1 MLDSFTLRCPAPED
15 GVPVSQLVA
24 NCPPLDTNSIYCNLL
39 QCSHFSETSI
49 AADMDGTLV
58 GFVSGYF
65 VPQKP
70 NTLFVWQVAVADEA
84 RGKGLA
90 SKMILGILNRPICKD
105 VTHIETTITENNAAS
120 WSLFRG
126 ITEKL
131 STGLEVSE
139 MFNKNK
145 HFLGTHDTEKLV
157 RIGPISS
164 AGS

>member
-1 MLDSFTLRCPAPED
+1 MLDRFTLRCPAPED
-15 GVPVSQLVA
+15 GMSVFNLVA
-24 NCPPLDTNSIYCNLL
+24 NCPPLDTNSVYCNLL
-39 QCSHFSETSI
+39 QCSHFSDTSI

-65 VPQKP
+65 IPQKP

-105 VTHIETTITENNAAS
+105 VTHIETTITENNVAS

-126 ITEKL
+126 VAEKL
-131 STGLEVSE
+131 ATGLEVSE
-139 MFNKNK
+139 MFSKDK
-145 HFLGTHDTEKLV
+145 HFLGAHDTEKLV
-157 RIGPISS
+157 RIGPISPS
-164 AGS
+164 DR